1 MLKSQLV
8 GRIAEQNLHLYQ
20 CDLDK
25 VVDAILDRV
34 AAALARGDRVELTGF
49 GAFSVKNRRARD
61 RRTPR
66 TGAPVPEIHS
76 VLQDQQGNAQ
86 APQWA
91 GCNMVMIAA

>member
-8 GRIAEQNLHLYQ
+8 ARVAEQNLHLYQ
-20 CDLDK
+20 RDLEN
-25 VVDAILDRV
+25 VVDTILDRV
-34 AAALARGDRVELTGF
+34 AAALACGDRVELRGF

-91 GCNMVMIAA
+91 GCMMIAA